1 VILNERDKD
10 TNNVPVPD
18 EVIFTSP
25 KSAPFTVKLPVE
37 VLSGDS
43 ARYATP
49 ETNGDGNDPVE
60 VKLINTPVD
69 GEMVTVGTDVY
80 PVPDVIRLRPIT
92 SPENAVIAPVAGVA
106 RVLDTVYV
114 NVVADGSFTEE
125 IIVPTAGV
133 GREDDTS
140 IVNVVTPVT

>member
-1 VILNERDKD
+1 M
-10 TNNVPVPD
+10 PD

-37 VLSGDS
+37 VLSGAS

-69 GEMVTVGTDVY
+69 GEMATVGTDVY
-80 PVPDVIRLRPIT
+80 PVPDVIRLRPVT
-92 SPENAVIAPVAGVA
+92 TPALTVAVAVAP
-106 RVLDTVYV
+106 LP
-114 NVVADGSFTEE
+114 F
-125 IIVPTAGV
+125 P
-133 GREDDTS
+133 
-140 IVNVVTPVT
+140 PVILT